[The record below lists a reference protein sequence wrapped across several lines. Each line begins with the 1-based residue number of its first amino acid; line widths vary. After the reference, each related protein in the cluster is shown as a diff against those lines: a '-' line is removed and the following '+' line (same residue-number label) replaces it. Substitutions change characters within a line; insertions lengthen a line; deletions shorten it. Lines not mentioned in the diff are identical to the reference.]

1 MRYCSCGNILQ
12 RAKAKHCSIE
22 CRNASYQGKH
32 FSSRTEFYAGQTHS
46 FERNRKI
53 SIAHKGK
60 FFGKRGLKDRSVVC
74 KVCNKTF
81 VIKNSKGN
89 RAICDDLYCQRM
101 KYCIKTK
108 LSLQEETERR
118 HKISSKLK
126 GRIPKNLAFRI
137 KSNNSYK
144 QKDMFDIIRLYF
156 EDAEYNFYLK
166 TNRSFRILDVALVKY
181 MIDFEYNGKIHLM
194 KNVAH
199 LDELRTDELEKLG
212 WRVIVFDRT
221 NIGTLESILT
231 ELKSLLV

>member
-1 MRYCSCGNILQ
+1 MRYCSCGNILH

-22 CRNASYQGKH
+22 CRNISYRGKH
-32 FSSRTEFYAGQTHS
+32 FSPSNEFYKGQIHS
-46 FERNRKI
+46 SERNHKI

-60 FFGKRGLKDRSVVC
+60 FFGARGLKERRFVC
-74 KVCNKTF
+74 KVCKKA
-81 VIKNSKGN
+81 VITKKVG
-89 RAICDDLYCQRM
+89 RAICDDLLCQRM

-108 LSLQEETERR
+108 PSLQDETERR

-144 QKDMFDIIRLYF
+144 QKDMFDIIRRYF

-181 MIDFEYNGKIHLM
+181 QIDFEYNGKIHLM
-194 KNVAH
+194 KNVAN
-199 LDELRTDELEKLG
+199 LDELRTYELEKLG
-212 WRVIVFDRT
+212 WRVIVVDRT
-221 NIGTLESILT
+221 NIGTLEVILT
-231 ELKSLLV
+231 DLKSLLL